1 MKVLN
6 RIKKSD
12 EFLLT
17 IKKGKAYR
25 SDAYTIHISNNQL
38 SYTRVGISVSSKL
51 GNAVTRNRI
60 KRQVRSM
67 CDSILNYDNQSLDIV
82 IIVRKPFLDGV
93 FSDNK
98 SQLSDLLTSQVG
110 NKQ

>member
-1 MKVLN
+1 MKVIN

-25 SDAYTIHISNNQL
+25 SDRYTVHIFPNQL
-38 SYTRVGISVSSKL
+38 GYTRIGLSVSSKI

-60 KRQVRSM
+60 KRQLRSM
-67 CDSILNYDNQSLDIV
+67 CDSLLDYSERGVDIV
-82 IIVRKPFLDGV
+82 IIVRKSFLDYE
-93 FSDNK
+93 FNDNK
-98 SQLSDLLTSQVG
+98 SHLCDLLLHR
-110 NKQ
+110 